1 MTTNTYA
8 TTLDKKEIKL
18 YRKYIKTTNKATEQP
33 TSQPGR
39 LQFNFE
45 SIGHA
50 ICWLLD
56 QGTEFA
62 DDLAYAW
69 ADYYNMENVWLDI
82 DNNVNFTTYTDWQ
95 NSQIVPRSVFEAMN
109 FEIRIDLR

>member
-18 YRKYIKTTNKATEQP
+18 CRKYIKATNKATEQA
-33 TSQPGR
+33 TKQPGR
-39 LQFNFE
+39 SQFNFE
-45 SIGHA
+45 SAGHL

-69 ADYYNMENVWLDI
+69 ADYYNMEDVWLDV
-82 DNNVNFTTYTDWQ
+82 DNNVRFTTYTDWQ
-95 NSQIVPRSVFEAMN
+95 NSQIAPRSVFEDMD
-109 FEIRIDLR
+109 FEVRADLR

>member
-1 MTTNTYA
+1 MATNTFS
-8 TTLDKKEIKL
+8 TTLNKKEIKL
-18 YRKYIKTTNKATEQP
+18 YRKYIKATDKATEQP

-45 SIGHA
+45 SAGHL

-62 DDLAYAW
+62 DDLAGVW
-69 ADYYNMENVWLDI
+69 ADYYNMEEVWLDI
-82 DNNVNFTTYTDWQ
+82 DNNVNFTSYTDWQ
-95 NSQIVPRSVFEAMN
+95 NSQIVPRSVFENMT
-109 FEIRIDLR
+109 FEVRPDLQ